1 MAKKKTI
8 VVARPQPKK
17 TKKNKQ
23 DKELTR
29 LGWAL
34 RGLGGLGGAAVGG
47 LIGMPNGGASVGTG
61 LGAAL
66 SKWLGSG
73 DYEVKSN
80 SLVKKASTGIP
91 MMHKNDQK
99 IIVRHKEFVCEVKS
113 SQDFTIQRTLEI
125 NPGLE
130 NTFPWLS
137 RIAGVYQTYRI
148 TGMVYHYVPTSGSAV
163 SSTNNAL
170 GSVMLQTSY
179 RATSAP
185 PGSKTEL
192 LNEYWAC
199 ESMPSETFCH
209 PIECAPSENPF
220 QVQYIRRGEV
230 PEGDNRMLYD
240 LGKTFVAT
248 SGMQQSGVVLGDLWV
263 TYEIELTKPVVSDN
277 VNDRVDFDGYIHSS
291 ATTANYF
298 GNGTIELGEHKVRV
312 EGSRDLFFPVGLTG
326 EFIVTV
332 NFYGTGAFTCA
343 ANPGLVD
350 LDLKQIY
357 PGSITR
363 IDANRTAA
371 SGADESNVVMYRVVK
386 TKRDREG
393 KFTITSPTSTL
404 IEPFRVEIY
413 ITRA

>member
-1 MAKKKTI
+1 
-8 VVARPQPKK
+8 
-17 TKKNKQ
+17 
-23 DKELTR
+23 
-29 LGWAL
+29 
-34 RGLGGLGGAAVGG
+34 
-47 LIGMPNGGASVGTG
+47 
-61 LGAAL
+61 
-66 SKWLGSG
+66 
-73 DYEVKSN
+73 
-80 SLVKKASTGIP
+80 LVKKASTGIP

-137 RIAGVYQTYRI
+137 RVAGVYQTYRI
-148 TGMVYHYVPTSGSAV
+148 TGMVYHYIPTSGSAV

-199 ESMPSETFCH
+199 ESVPSETFCH

-230 PEGDNRMLYD
+230 PDGDNRMLYD

-263 TYEIELTKPVVSDN
+263 TYEVELTKPVVSDN
-277 VNDRVDFDGYIHSS
+277 VNDRLDFGGYINTNAS
-291 ATTANYF
+291 TADYF
-298 GNGTIELGEHKVRV
+298 GNGTITLGEHAIRI
-312 EGSRDLFFPVGLTG
+312 EGSRDIFFPVGLTG
-326 EFIVTV
+326 EFIVTA

-350 LDLKQIY
+350 MELKQIY

-363 IDANRTAA
+363 IDAVRITA
-371 SGADESNVVMYRVVK
+371 SGANDSNVVMYRVVK

-393 KFTITSPTSTL
+393 KFTLTSPTSTL
-404 IEPFRVEIY
+404 NEPFRVEIY